1 MREINEWEL
10 TGGRETKKKDHGT
23 MAVDDAVTIYF
34 GDDVRCETWR
44 QEERL
49 P

>member
-1 MREINEWEL
+1 MREINEKEL
-10 TGGRETKKKDHGT
+10 TGGRERKEKNDGT
-23 MAVDDAVTIYF
+23 MTVDDAVTIYF